1 MLNLYAQLTA
11 LYPQP
16 IRAVAKITA
25 EQTGGYLARTT
36 AGNSPLF
43 LKGTGYTVG
52 QTVFYDTKTGQIL
65 ETAPDLVVVD
75 LAV

>member
-1 MLNLYAQLTA
+1 MLDLYAQLIA

-25 EQTGGYLARTT
+25 EQTGGYLARIT
-36 AGNSPLF
+36 AGNKQLS

-52 QTVFYDTKTGQIL
+52 QTVFYDTQTGQIL

-75 LAV
+75 LVV